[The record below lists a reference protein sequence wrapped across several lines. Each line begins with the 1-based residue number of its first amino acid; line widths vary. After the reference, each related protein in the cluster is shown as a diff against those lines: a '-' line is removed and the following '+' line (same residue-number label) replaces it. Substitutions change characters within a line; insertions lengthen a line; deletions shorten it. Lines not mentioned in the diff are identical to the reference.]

1 MITLKKTR
9 TTKLKQYC
17 SIMFLYVNTN
27 QYPYGTGN
35 PSTIY
40 RMYKPKLHT
49 TLRKMND
56 NISIDS
62 IEEKKGKGNQ
72 KLKP

>member
-1 MITLKKTR
+1 
-9 TTKLKQYC
+9 
-17 SIMFLYVNTN
+17 
-27 QYPYGTGN
+27 
-35 PSTIY
+35 
-40 RMYKPKLHT
+40 MYKPKLHT
-49 TLRKMND
+49 TLRQMND